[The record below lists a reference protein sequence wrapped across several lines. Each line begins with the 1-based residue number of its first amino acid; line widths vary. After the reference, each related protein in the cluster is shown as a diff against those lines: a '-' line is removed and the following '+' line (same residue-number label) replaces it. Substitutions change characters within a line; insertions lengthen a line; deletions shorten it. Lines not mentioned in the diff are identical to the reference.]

1 LTPLFRELKDL
12 GEANKKMKRVWRT
25 RDKFGGSFEVYVLD
39 RNNEI
44 AEDLI
49 YVRMKRE
56 KEKEIG
62 FCIQPWEARNLIAGL
77 FLAIDE
83 IIEQYKLEKFKIKSR
98 NLIKS

>member
-1 LTPLFRELKDL
+1 
-12 GEANKKMKRVWRT
+12 MKRIWRE
-25 RDKFGGSFEVYVLD
+25 RDKFGGCFEVYVLD

-49 YVRMKRE
+49 YVRMKRK

-62 FCIQPWEARNLIAGL
+62 FCIQPWEARSLIAGL

-83 IIEQYKLEKFKIKSR
+83 IIEQYKLEKFEIK
-98 NLIKS
+98 